1 MRQKFRLLLL
11 ILVCTLSSSAHAD
24 SQIKRLRGTYEAKT
38 SQTISLRTI
47 ALGEDNQA
55 VAAEFVVAAK
65 GCSGALSGLGASDG
79 KAIKIKPY
87 MPSEPS
93 AQACEVTIHLDKS
106 GKVVTISEENCL
118 DFHGAQCNFSGE
130 LRAK

>member
-11 ILVCTLSSSAHAD
+11 IFAQALLSSAHAD
-24 SQIKRLRGTYEAKT
+24 PQIQKLRGTYEAKT

-55 VAAEFVVAAK
+55 VAAEIVVAAK

-79 KAIKIKPY
+79 KAVKVRPY
-87 MPSEPS
+87 MASEPS
-93 AQACEVTIHLDKS
+93 SQACEVTISLDNS
-106 GKVVTISEENCL
+106 GKVATISEENCL
-118 DFHGAQCNFSGE
+118 DFHGAQCAFSGE
-130 LRAK
+130 LRAR